1 MSEVIPHHRR
11 AFAAF
16 SHASFRY
23 FFVSRFL
30 ALVGQQMLALAVS
43 QQVYEITHNP
53 LDLGYIG
60 LALFLPKISLTLV
73 AGHVADRFN
82 RKFIVL
88 ICRIVQMLL
97 TLTVLNLSVQDLE
110 PLWLFYLLVLAV
122 GTTNAF
128 ESPASY
134 ALVPNIIPDKDF
146 HNAITWNSTSLQ
158 LAFIAGPAVGGW
170 IYALSGSATFVIKA
184 TIFVKCLAVLLTFP
198 IVAKGVLRQHA
209 QINWSSVMAGVRF
222 VYQKKIILG
231 AISLDL
237 FAVLFGGAVALLPI
251 FANDILHVGPKGLG
265 VLRAAPFVG
274 ASLMSI
280 LLAYSPPK
288 KDTGKTLLYCVAL
301 FGFFTIAFGL
311 SKNFVFSV
319 FCLLMLGAFDVVSV
333 VIRGILVQTQTPED
347 MRGRVSAVNLVFIG
361 ASNELGEF
369 ESGVT
374 AALFGT
380 VPAVVLG
387 GVGTLIVVALWARFF
402 PQIRNYQIS
411 PTVIATNPT
420 PAKEED

>member
-1 MSEVIPHHRR
+1 
-11 AFAAF
+11 
-16 SHASFRY
+16 
-23 FFVSRFL
+23 
-30 ALVGQQMLALAVS
+30 MLALAIS

-82 RKFIVL
+82 RKTIVL
-88 ICRIVQMLL
+88 TCRIVQTLL
-97 TLTVLNLSVQDLE
+97 TLMILNLSLQNLE
-110 PLWLFYLLVLAV
+110 PLWWFYLLVLAV
-122 GTTNAF
+122 GTANAF
-128 ESPASY
+128 EAPASY
-134 ALVPNIIPDKDF
+134 ALVPNIVPDQDF

-158 LAFIAGPAVGGW
+158 LAFICGPAVGGW
-170 IYALSGSATFVIKA
+170 IYALSGSATLVIQA
-184 TIFVKCLAVLLTFP
+184 TFIIKCLAVILTLP
-198 IVAKGVLRQHA
+198 IVAKGILREHA
-209 QINWSSVMAGVRF
+209 KINWSSVMAGVRF
-222 VYQKKIILG
+222 VFHKKIILG
-231 AISLDL
+231 TVSLDL

-265 VLRAAPFVG
+265 LLRAAPFVG

-280 LLAYSPPK
+280 LLAYFPPHRN
-288 KDTGKTLLYCVAL
+288 TGRTLLFCVAA
-301 FGFFTIAFGL
+301 FGVFTIAFGL
-311 SKNFVFSV
+311 SKNFIFSL

-333 VIRGILVQTQTPED
+333 VVRGILVQTQTPED

-387 GVGTLIVVALWARFF
+387 GMGTLVIVSLWTRFF
-402 PQIRNYQIS
+402 PQILRYQIGQ
-411 PTVIATNPT
+411 TRT
-420 PAKEED
+420 

>member
-1 MSEVIPHHRR
+1 MIPHHRR

-16 SHASFRY
+16 FHASFRY

-30 ALVGQQMLALAVS
+30 SLVGQQMLALAVS

-82 RKFIVL
+82 RKYVVL
-88 ICRIVQMLL
+88 TCRTIQTLL
-97 TLTVLNLSVQDLE
+97 TLLVLKLSVQDLE

-128 ESPASY
+128 EAPASH
-134 ALVPNIIPDKDF
+134 ALVPNIVPDEDF

-158 LAFIAGPAVGGW
+158 LAFIGGPAVAGLL
-170 IYALSGSATFVIKA
+170 YALSGSATLVIQA
-184 TIFVKCLAVLLTFP
+184 TVIIKCLGVILTLP
-198 IVAKGVLRQHA
+198 IVAKGILREHA
-209 QINWSSVMAGVRF
+209 KINWSSVMAGVRF
-222 VYQKKIILG
+222 VFHKKIILG
-231 AISLDL
+231 TISLDL

-265 VLRAAPFVG
+265 VMRAAPFVG

-280 LLAYSPPK
+280 LLAYSPPRRN
-288 KDTGKTLLYCVAL
+288 TGRTLLICVAL
-301 FGFFTIAFGL
+301 FGVFTIAFGL
-311 SKNFVFSV
+311 SKSFVFSV

-374 AALFGT
+374 AALLGT
-380 VPAVVLG
+380 VPAVVVG
-387 GVGTLIVVALWARFF
+387 GIGTLVIVALWTRFF
-402 PQIRNYQIS
+402 PQILRYQIQES
-411 PTVIATNPT
+411 NKNIL
-420 PAKEED
+420 